1 MQLAEGLYPV
11 YDVSERRSGSERY
24 GLLLGLHGLLLSL
37 VVSEGTIHTDRVSQ
51 VREKITKLVSWDL
64 KSIIAQF
71 TSATVV
77 IRHLSATY
85 PPSIRHFL

>member
-37 VVSEGTIHTDRVSQ
+37 VVSEGTIHTDRVSH
-51 VREKITKLVSWDL
+51 VREKITKLVSWGL
-64 KSIIAQF
+64 KSSIAQF

-77 IRHLSATY
+77 PVALYKLSSY
-85 PPSIRHFL
+85 KY